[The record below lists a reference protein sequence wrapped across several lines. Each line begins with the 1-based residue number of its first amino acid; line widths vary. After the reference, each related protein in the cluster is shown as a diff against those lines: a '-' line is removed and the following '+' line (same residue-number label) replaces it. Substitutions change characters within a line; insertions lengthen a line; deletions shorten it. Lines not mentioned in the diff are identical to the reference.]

1 MNTSPNNPWGQSA
14 QQPFKQWNTE
24 KPAQRI
30 GEVEYAD
37 SSYWETAQASI
48 QSFVEQRNDPFESQS
63 HYEVLL
69 KEDTKPLQAISQ
81 QPQKRRGKKRLL
93 LMVLCL
99 IGLVV
104 IIAGVLGVVLYR
116 TLKHAPLA
124 LHTVADIPLSGGTT
138 RFDYQSLDP
147 QTGLLFISRSGANS
161 VLIFDTNT
169 NKVIDEVGGVFDGH
183 GVVVIPDLKRVYVSA
198 GAKNQVVAI
207 DEYTHK
213 IIATIPV
220 GEGPDGL
227 AYDPVDHKV
236 FVSDEDGH
244 NDAVI
249 DVQTEKQIGLI
260 SLGGEPGNTQYD
272 SVSHRIFVNVQ
283 TLNQLIAIDPTS
295 DQIVGHYPLLGCEHN
310 HGLNIDTLQRIAFI
324 ACDGNAKLLV
334 VDMHTMKVVDTAS
347 TGARPDVLAL
357 DSSRHILYVAAE
369 SGIVSIFEELSQGVH
384 KLKEGYVASFA
395 HTVAV
400 NQKTQNI
407 YLPLENVDG
416 KALIRV
422 ALYQP

>member
-1 MNTSPNNPWGQSA
+1 MNSFSKISLRNKEWTLMA
-14 QQPFKQWNTE
+14 KQYVYTGSRLKRWIE
-24 KPAQRI
+24 KN
-30 GEVEYAD
+30 
-37 SSYWETAQASI
+37 W
-48 QSFVEQRNDPFESQS
+48 
-63 HYEVLL
+63 LL
-69 KEDTKPLQAISQ
+69 VPVI
-81 QPQKRRGKKRLL
+81 
-93 LMVLCL
+93 L
-99 IGLVV
+99 IGV
-104 IIAGVLGVVLYR
+104 IAVAILEATLLYR
-116 TLKHAPLA
+116 SVPIPTLQMQQIAN
-124 LHTVADIPLSGGTT
+124 VPLSGGTT

-169 NKVIDEVGGVFDGH
+169 NKVIGEVGGVFDGH
-183 GVVVIPDLKRVYVSA
+183 GVIVIPDLKRVYVAA
-198 GAKNQVVAI
+198 GTKNQVVAI

-260 SLGGEPGNTQYD
+260 SLGGEAGNTQYD

-295 DQIVGHYPLLGCEHN
+295 DQIVGHYPLPGCEHN
-310 HGLNIDTLQRIAFI
+310 HGLNIDTLLRIAFI
-324 ACDGNAKLLV
+324 ACDENATLLV

-357 DSSRHILYVAAE
+357 DSGRHILYVAAE
-369 SGIVSIFEELSQGVH
+369 SGTVTIFQELSKGVH
-384 KLKEGYVASFA
+384 KLNEGYVASFA

-400 NQKTQNI
+400 NQKTHDI